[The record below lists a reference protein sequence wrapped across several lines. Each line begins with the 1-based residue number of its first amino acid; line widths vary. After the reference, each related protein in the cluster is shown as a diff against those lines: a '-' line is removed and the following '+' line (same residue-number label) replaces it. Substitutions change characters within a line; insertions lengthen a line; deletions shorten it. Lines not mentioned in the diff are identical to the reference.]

1 MLKQAFR
8 FFQKNY
14 IFVLVVILAAVLRFS
29 WLSYAPPSLN
39 WDEVSHGYNAYSI
52 LKTGKDEW
60 GQFFPITNFRAYGD
74 YPLPLNLYL
83 TIPFVAAFG
92 LNETAIRL
100 PHVILGVLTVIATY
114 FLVYGITKKRKI
126 SFLASFLVAIEPWYL
141 FPSRFVL
148 QSNLSVFF
156 LIAAMAAFFNRNK
169 NKYLLPLSFLFL
181 GLTLFSYH
189 TTRIFSPL
197 LLLALFVIYKKD
209 LVKTFKKGKVASF
222 ASIFFIILFLLPLP
236 FILAKQEA
244 RARSKA
250 VFLIDEGA
258 VNKIVEK
265 RVSSDLSP
273 VLTKLI
279 YNRPTYFAQEFF
291 KNYFGYLS
299 PQFLFLE
306 GGTQYQ
312 FSIPGKG
319 LLYLVNLPF
328 FYLGLIILIQKA
340 LKRKKDYQ
348 LLLVWF
354 LLSPIPAS
362 ITQEKFAVLRSSTML
377 PLPAILTGLGLFYVW
392 HFLKERKLS
401 VSLLRFLVALYFI
414 VLVASTENYLT
425 TYFTEYRNDYS
436 WAWQYGYKEVVHYT
450 KEHYDEYDKIVTTK
464 KYGEPHTFFLF
475 YWSWDP
481 EDFRNDQNLIRFY
494 QSDWYWVDR
503 FDKFYFVNDW
513 EMPKTF
519 DEDFVLES
527 GGEISCVDKKCLLI
541 TSPGNFPKEW
551 NKLQTINFLDDKP
564 AFEIYEN

>member
-1 MLKQAFR
+1 MLILLPKFMLKQAFR

-14 IFVLVVILAAVLRFS
+14 IFVLAVILAAVLRFS
-29 WLSYAPPSLN
+29 WLSYTPPSLN

-197 LLLALFVIYKKD
+197 LLLALFIIYKKD
-209 LVKTFKKGKVASF
+209 LVKTFKKGKIASF
-222 ASIFFIILFLLPLP
+222 ASIFFIVLFLLPLP

-258 VNKIVEK
+258 INKIVER

-328 FYLGLIILIQKA
+328 F
-340 LKRKKDYQ
+340 
-348 LLLVWF
+348 
-354 LLSPIPAS
+354 
-362 ITQEKFAVLRSSTML
+362 
-377 PLPAILTGLGLFYVW
+377 
-392 HFLKERKLS
+392 
-401 VSLLRFLVALYFI
+401 
-414 VLVASTENYLT
+414 
-425 TYFTEYRNDYS
+425 
-436 WAWQYGYKEVVHYT
+436 
-450 KEHYDEYDKIVTTK
+450 
-464 KYGEPHTFFLF
+464 
-475 YWSWDP
+475 
-481 EDFRNDQNLIRFY
+481 
-494 QSDWYWVDR
+494 
-503 FDKFYFVNDW
+503 
-513 EMPKTF
+513 
-519 DEDFVLES
+519 
-527 GGEISCVDKKCLLI
+527 
-541 TSPGNFPKEW
+541 
-551 NKLQTINFLDDKP
+551 
-564 AFEIYEN
+564 